1 MTQAMHRIGESEMV
15 RTAREGRIASRLRAL
30 LDLNRAR
37 RRARSVQDAARV
49 QAAERAL
56 NELDFSVSY
65 YARISPCRIKD

>member
-1 MTQAMHRIGESEMV
+1 MTQAMHRIGETEMEH
-15 RTAREGRIASRLRAL
+15 TAREGRIASRLRAL

-37 RRARSVQDAARV
+37 RRVRSVRDAEQV

-56 NELDFSVSY
+56 NELDFAVSY